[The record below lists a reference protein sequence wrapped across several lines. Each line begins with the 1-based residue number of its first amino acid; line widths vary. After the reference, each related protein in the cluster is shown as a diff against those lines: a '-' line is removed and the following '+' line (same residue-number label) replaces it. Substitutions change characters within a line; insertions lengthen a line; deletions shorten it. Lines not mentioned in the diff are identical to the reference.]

1 MFDTSSDQALGF
13 GVLVIIGLI
22 IWGVTSLVGGEREGF
37 VKYDDCRQTINL
49 KADTLQKYYKKFTCS
64 YSNTLSGKIMGGTC
78 VHVDTSGGLFSNEST
93 CETAYVYEKDPEVTC
108 SKEYPYLGIDD
119 KCYTVWGSGRVYAA
133 GSQRPSP

>member
-1 MFDTSSDQALGF
+1 
-13 GVLVIIGLI
+13 
-22 IWGVTSLVGGEREGF
+22 
-37 VKYDDCRQTINL
+37 
-49 KADTLQKYYKKFTCS
+49 
-64 YSNTLSGKIMGGTC
+64 MGGTC